1 MSDMIEVFKD
11 PSIMAA
17 QLTVKM
23 VNAHGQEEAR
33 TDENGVFR
41 NALSAF
47 WTTFENSRTVG
58 EDERILVIRYDFQ
71 APE

>member
-23 VNAHGQEEAR
+23 VNAHGQEEAG
-33 TDENGVFR
+33 TDENRTITRLLEGILFICG
-41 NALSAF
+41 LSSIICA
-47 WTTFENSRTVG
+47 RA
-58 EDERILVIRYDFQ
+58 ERGCK
-71 APE
+71 

>member
-23 VNAHGQEEAR
+23 VNAHGQEDPG

-41 NALSAF
+41 DALSAF
-47 WTTFENSRTVG
+47 WTTFENKPFYSFVLSCLAI
-58 EDERILVIRYDFQ
+58 E
-71 APE
+71 